1 MEKMTWT
8 RPVAAVEQFMP
19 NEYIAAC
26 GDNNIVYK
34 FKYYMLHSKM
44 LVFTK

>member
-19 NEYIAAC
+19 NEYI
-26 GDNNIVYK
+26 
-34 FKYYMLHSKM
+34 SKCEDKKNM
-44 LVFTK
+44 NLFQKSC